1 MVKKEELIMKN
12 NLNMGLDTIAK
23 TYIKQKAD
31 PDVEP
36 IICGRTGN
44 LNSIKLN
51 RYELKDGTFAY
62 EYLQMVLENNKGQSL
77 YFLGLKTEKRNFDWP
92 AEKMLKKVK

>member
-1 MVKKEELIMKN
+1 MKN

-23 TYIKQKAD
+23 TYIKLKAD
-31 PDVEP
+31 PNVKP

-44 LNSIKLN
+44 LKSIKLN

-62 EYLQMVLENNKGQSL
+62 EYLQMILENNKGQNL
-77 YFLGLKTEKRNFDWP
+77 YFLGLKTDNRSFDWP
-92 AEKMLKKVK
+92 ADKMLKKIK

>member
-1 MVKKEELIMKN
+1 
-12 NLNMGLDTIAK
+12 MGLDTIAK

-62 EYLQMVLENNKGQSL
+62 EYLQMVLKNNKGQSV
-77 YFLGLKTEKRNFDWP
+77 YFLGLKTDKRSFDWP
-92 AEKMLKKVK
+92 AEKMLKKTK

>member
-1 MVKKEELIMKN
+1 MKN

-23 TYIKQKAD
+23 TYIKLKAD
-31 PDVEP
+31 PNVEP
-36 IICGRTGN
+36 VICGRTGN
-44 LNSIKLN
+44 LKSIKLN

-62 EYLQMVLENNKGQSL
+62 EYLQMILENNNGQKL
-77 YFLGLKTEKRNFDWP
+77 YFLGLKTDKRSFDWP

>member
-1 MVKKEELIMKN
+1 MKN
-12 NLNMGLDTIAK
+12 NLNMGLDSIAK

-31 PDVEP
+31 PSVDPVVY
-36 IICGRTGN
+36 GRTGN

-62 EYLQMVLENNKGQSL
+62 EYLQMILENNIGQSI
-77 YFLGLKTEKRNFDWP
+77 YFLGLKTDKRSFDWP
-92 AEKMLKKVK
+92 AEKMLKKTK

>member
-1 MVKKEELIMKN
+1 
-12 NLNMGLDTIAK
+12 MGLDTIAK

-31 PDVEP
+31 PNVEP
-36 IICGRTGN
+36 IVCGRTGN

-62 EYLQMVLENNKGQSL
+62 EYLQMILENSKGQNL
-77 YFLGLKTEKRNFDWP
+77 YFLGLKTEKRTFDWP
-92 AEKMLKKVK
+92 AEKMLKKAK

>member
-1 MVKKEELIMKN
+1 MKK

-23 TYIKQKAD
+23 TYIKLKAD
-31 PDVEP
+31 PNVEP
-36 IICGRTGN
+36 VICGRTGN
-44 LNSIKLN
+44 LKSIKLN

-62 EYLQMVLENNKGQSL
+62 EYLQMILENNNGQKL
-77 YFLGLKTEKRNFDWP
+77 YFLGLKTDKRSFDWP